1 MTSPLPG
8 TISARFVLPQQVFGT
23 AVTASADTSRPACG
37 TRTGGQT
44 QANKSADAAP
54 VVLMDGDT
62 NAFHEMTGEGAIIQP
77 EQENGRPKQH
87 QQNYSQTELDE
98 FIHLG
103 YKLVNLCFNVIIIII
118 FCASQSTRT

>member
-1 MTSPLPG
+1 MTSLLPG

-23 AVTASADTSRPACG
+23 AVTASAYTSRPASG

-54 VVLMDGDT
+54 VILMDGDT
-62 NAFHEMTGEGAIIQP
+62 NAFHEMTCEGAIFQP
-77 EQENGRPKQH
+77 ESEQENGRPKQH
-87 QQNYSQTELDE
+87 HQNYSQNELDE

-103 YKLVNLCFNVIIIII
+103 YKLVKN
-118 FCASQSTRT
+118 A